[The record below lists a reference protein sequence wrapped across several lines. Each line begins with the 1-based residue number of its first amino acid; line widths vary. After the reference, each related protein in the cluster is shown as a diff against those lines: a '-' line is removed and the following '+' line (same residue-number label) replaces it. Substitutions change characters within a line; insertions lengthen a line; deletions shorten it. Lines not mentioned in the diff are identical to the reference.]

1 MPNGAMS
8 GACEPYLGFAKKDPC
23 PMSEFLDIALSF
35 PPVVFSFGLLLV
47 VLYWLTV
54 IVGALDVDI
63 VDFGTDADVEV
74 EAGGGFWSAFGF
86 GAVPFTVVLSLWI
99 TLGWIVTV
107 LGTTWLRSSQVFIPA
122 AASGAAVLVAGIG
135 VGMLGAKLLTT
146 PLAKLFEEAPATA
159 HADLVGKVC
168 VVRTGTVT
176 LDSGQAEIADEEGQ
190 LLLINVRRS
199 PHEPEGVEDTLFARH
214 SKVVVFDYD
223 EIDQVFL
230 VVPVALPPDLAVF
243 ES

>member
-1 MPNGAMS
+1 
-8 GACEPYLGFAKKDPC
+8 
-23 PMSEFLDIALSF
+23 MSEFLDIALSF
-35 PPVVFSFGLLLV
+35 PPVVFSFGLVIV

-54 IVGALDVDI
+54 ITGALDVDV
-63 VDFGTDADVEV
+63 VDVGGDSELDA
-74 EAGGGFWSAFGF
+74 GGFWSALGF

-107 LGTTWLRSSQVFIPA
+107 LGTSWIRGSDLFIPP
-122 AASGAAVLVAGIG
+122 AASGTAVLVAGIG
-135 VGMLGAKLLTT
+135 VGMLGAKLLTR

-176 LDSGQAEIADEEGQ
+176 LDSGQAEVTDDEGQ

-199 PHEPEGVEDTLFARH
+199 PHEPEGIDDALFSRH

-223 EIDQVFL
+223 EVDRVFL
-230 VVPVALPPDLAVF
+230 VVPVALPPGVAVT
-243 ES
+243 EH

>member
-1 MPNGAMS
+1 
-8 GACEPYLGFAKKDPC
+8 
-23 PMSEFLDIALSF
+23 MSEFLDIALSF
-35 PPVVFSFGLLLV
+35 PPVVFTFGLLLV

-54 IVGALDVDI
+54 VVGALDVDL
-63 VDFGTDADVEV
+63 VDFGTDSDAEV

-86 GAVPFTVVLSLWI
+86 GAVPFTVVVSLWI

-107 LGTTWLRSSQVFIPA
+107 LGTSWVRSADSMFIPPA
-122 AASGAAVLVAGIG
+122 VAGIAVLVAGIG
-135 VGMLGAKLLTT
+135 VGMLGANLLTR

-168 VVRTGTVT
+168 VVRSGTVT

-190 LLLINVRRS
+190 MLLINVRRS
-199 PHEPEGVEDTLFARH
+199 PHEPDGVEDALFARH

-223 EIDQVFL
+223 EVDQVFL
-230 VVPVALPPDLAVF
+230 VVPVALPPDVAVL
-243 ES
+243 EA

>member
-1 MPNGAMS
+1 
-8 GACEPYLGFAKKDPC
+8 
-23 PMSEFLDIALSF
+23 MSEFLDIALSF
-35 PPVVFSFGLLLV
+35 PPVVFTFGLVLV

-54 IVGALDVDI
+54 IIGALDVDI
-63 VDFGTDADVEV
+63 VDFGTDSDAEV

-107 LGTTWLRSSQVFIPA
+107 LGTTWVRRSDMFIPP
-122 AASGAAVLVAGIG
+122 AASGIAVLVAGIG
-135 VGMLGAKLLTT
+135 VGMLGANLLTR

-168 VVRTGTVT
+168 VVRSGTVT
-176 LDSGQAEIADEEGQ
+176 LDTGQAEITDEEGH

-199 PHEPEGVEDTLFARH
+199 PHEPEGIEDSLFARH

-223 EIDQVFL
+223 EIDRVFL
-230 VVPVALPPDLAVF
+230 VVPVALPPDIAVLGN
-243 ES
+243 

>member
-1 MPNGAMS
+1 
-8 GACEPYLGFAKKDPC
+8 
-23 PMSEFLDIALSF
+23 MSEFLDVALSF
-35 PPVVFSFGLLLV
+35 PPIVFTFGLLLV
-47 VLYWLTV
+47 VLYWVTV
-54 IVGALDVDI
+54 IIGALDVDI
-63 VDFGTDADVEV
+63 VDFGTDADAEV

-107 LGTTWLRSSQVFIPA
+107 LGTTWVRSADGMFIPA

-135 VGMLGAKLLTT
+135 VGMLGANLLTR
-146 PLAKLFEEAPATA
+146 PLAKLFEEAPATT
-159 HADLVGKVC
+159 HADLIGKVC

-176 LDSGQAEIADEEGQ
+176 LDSGQAEVIDEEGQ
-190 LLLINVRRS
+190 VLLINVRRS
-199 PHEPEGVEDTLFARH
+199 PHEPEGLEDSLFIRQ

-230 VVPVALPPDLAVF
+230 VVPVALPPDVAVL
-243 ES
+243 EK

>member
-1 MPNGAMS
+1 
-8 GACEPYLGFAKKDPC
+8 
-23 PMSEFLDIALSF
+23 MSEFLDIALSF
-35 PPVVFSFGLLLV
+35 PPVVFTFGLVLV
-47 VLYWLTV
+47 VLYWVTV
-54 IVGALDVDI
+54 IIGALDVDI
-63 VDFGTDADVEV
+63 VDFGTDSDAEV

-99 TLGWIVTV
+99 TLGWIVTF
-107 LGTTWLRSSQVFIPA
+107 LGATWVRSAEGMFIPP

-135 VGMLGAKLLTT
+135 VGMLGAKLLTS
-146 PLAKLFEEAPATA
+146 PLAKLFEEVPATM

-176 LDSGQAEIADEEGQ
+176 LDSGQAEITDEEGQ

-199 PHEPEGVEDTLFARH
+199 PHEPEGLDDALFARH

-223 EIDQVFL
+223 EIDRVFL
-230 VVPVALPPDLAVF
+230 VVPVALPPDVALM
-243 ES
+243 EQ

>member
-1 MPNGAMS
+1 MS
-8 GACEPYLGFAKKDPC
+8 D
-23 PMSEFLDIALSF
+23 FLDIALSF
-35 PPVVFSFGLLLV
+35 PPVVFSFGLILV

-54 IVGALDVDI
+54 VVGALDVDI
-63 VDFGTDADVEV
+63 VDVGGDAELD
-74 EAGGGFWSAFGF
+74 AGGGFWSAFGF

-107 LGTTWLRSSQVFIPA
+107 LGASWIRGSDLFIPP
-122 AASGAAVLVAGIG
+122 AASGTAVLVAGIG
-135 VGMLGAKLLTT
+135 VGMLGAKLLTG
-146 PLAKLFEEAPATA
+146 PLAKLFEDAPATA

-176 LDSGQAEIADEEGQ
+176 LDSGQAEITDEEGQ

-199 PHEPEGVEDTLFARH
+199 PHEPDGIDDALFARH

-223 EIDQVFL
+223 EADRVFL
-230 VVPVALPPDLAVF
+230 VVPVAMPPEVAVA